1 MGYND
6 DPEAKAT
13 LMNAFSG
20 LGIALVFLLIVAG
33 VTFTWAK
40 NATPS
45 HGAGAEHAAPA
56 GTQQQH

>member
-13 LMNAFSG
+13 LMNAFAG
-20 LGIALVFLLIVAG
+20 LGFALVFLAIVG
-33 VTFTWAK
+33 GITFFWAK

-45 HGAGAEHAAPA
+45 HGAGHAAPA
-56 GTQQQH
+56 AAEAAQH

>member
-6 DPEAKAT
+6 DPDAQAT
-13 LMNAFSG
+13 LMNAFTG
-20 LGIALVFLLIVAG
+20 LGFALVFLLIVG
-33 VTFTWAK
+33 GITFFWAK

-56 GTQQQH
+56 AEAAQH